1 MIALLNGVLS
11 GELLNEVAGKK
22 VRDPLSLLHAGGPD
36 SGRDRRLA
44 FLSEA
49 GAEQPFAVVK
59 WGRGAWARGLVR
71 EQAAISQVR
80 ATSNPVLLDSCP
92 PSWGPFE
99 SGPDTVVMIQ
109 RYIPSRSI
117 YSQLRGNL
125 WPRLLVDDHFARVSS
140 WLGHFAQATLQAHRP
155 LDEALIEE
163 HIEAPL
169 RTFAQL
175 FGDDFVPR
183 QAIDGI
189 TCAAK
194 EHLGQSVPLIAK
206 HGDLWPTN
214 LLSPYSRAGGLYV
227 VDWEHYR
234 QVSLGGFDMLFFCTT
249 YSRDFPWRPM
259 GWMEYEVALSRA
271 FIQRTW
277 LAGHVELALTDYH
290 AAIELPRGL
299 APILLA
305 VLMARMSVRHVE
317 AMPGRTPD
325 PQAYWPRVF
334 HAWRCRPSNSWL
346 DVWAG

>member
-1 MIALLNGVLS
+1 MSGLLNGVLS
-11 GELLNEVAGKK
+11 GELLDEVAGKEL
-22 VRDPLSLLHAGGPD
+22 RNPLSLLHAAGAK

-44 FLSEA
+44 FLSVASEA
-49 GAEQPFAVVK
+49 QPFAVVK
-59 WGRGAWARGLVR
+59 WGRGVSARGLVR
-71 EQAAISQVR
+71 EQAAISRVR
-80 ATSNPVLLDSCP
+80 ATSNPALRDSCP

-109 RYIPSRSI
+109 CYVPSRSI

-125 WPRLLVDDHFARVSS
+125 WPRLLVDDHFGRVSS
-140 WLGHFAQATLQAHRP
+140 WLRRFAQATLQAHRP

-163 HIEAPL
+163 HIEVPL
-169 RTFAQL
+169 RAFAQV

-183 QAIDGI
+183 QAIDRI

-194 EHLGQSVPLIAK
+194 EHLGQSVPLIAE
-206 HGDLWPTN
+206 HGDLWPSN
-214 LLSPYSRAGGLYV
+214 LLSPRLRVGGLYV
-227 VDWEHYR
+227 IDWEHYR
-234 QVSLGGFDMLFFCTT
+234 HVSLGGFDMLFFCTT

-259 GWMEYEVALSRA
+259 GWMQYEVVLSRA

-277 LAGHVELALTDYH
+277 LAGHVERALTDYC
-290 AAIELPRGL
+290 AAVELPRGL
-299 APILLA
+299 MPILLA

-317 AMPGRTPD
+317 AAPGRMPD

-334 HAWRCRPSNSWL
+334 HAWRCRPSDSWL